1 MYEKREALK
10 KEIANLIEQCNLLRP
25 NLKLDKWSLYLSCND
40 IMLLEMS
47 EFLKCAIKGKKQ
59 LEKILEKVLNQYLEN

>member
-10 KEIANLIEQCNLLRP
+10 KEIEVLIDKCNLLRP

-40 IMLLEMS
+40 TMLLEMAN
-47 EFLKCAIKGKKQ
+47 FLKCAIKSKEQ
-59 LEKILEKVLNQYLEN
+59 LEEVLKKAINWYLES